1 MKTLG
6 SGKLSSSMLS
16 KRINETPE
24 LDIPMPLRVSEYASN
39 SINNMQVSHNVLPE
53 IVSQPKPAPKGQIP
67 YALQRLLLAMRNPF
81 NK

>member
-6 SGKLSSSMLS
+6 SNKLSSTLLS
-16 KRINETPE
+16 KRMNDIPE

-53 IVSQPKPAPKGQIP
+53 VISQPKPAPKGQIP
-67 YALQRLLLAMRNPF
+67 YALQKLLLAMRKPF